1 MVHLFIGIFMISHD
15 DRSVV
20 LSIVVLSF
28 FLLCVLKTVKGLLS
42 WFIMA
47 GMTEEAQRSLN
58 LLLLFFATVNFASR
72 PAWIC
77 LRATGCFFHFKL
89 LLGND

>member
-58 LLLLFFATVNFASR
+58 LLFFVFCNRQFCFPPCLDLPARDRLFLSF
-72 PAWIC
+72 
-77 LRATGCFFHFKL
+77 
-89 LLGND
+89 